1 MLLTIDVGNTTTKL
15 GFFGR
20 NGGAVGTLLQTWRVS
35 TVRSRSSDEYGV
47 LFRSLFDGTAL
58 AHDEVEAIAIS
69 SVVPQIDHLLSE
81 ACLRYMRVQPFFLN
95 AGSQELIPVRTDRPK
110 ELGAD
115 LVAAAIGAVALY
127 GAPAVVI
134 GFGTATTFGAISA
147 DGAFLGA
154 AIAPGIQIS
163 IDALVART
171 AKLPQVALHA
181 PPEAIGR
188 DTVSALQSG
197 IVYGFVG
204 QVEGLVG
211 RIKREIG
218 EGARVIATGGFAE
231 VIARHTS
238 AIDTV
243 DPHLI
248 LEGLRRYYDSVR

>member
-1 MLLTIDVGNTTTKL
+1 MLLTIDVGNTDTKL

-20 NGGAVGTLLQTWRVS
+20 NGGDVGTLLHTWRVS
-35 TVRSRSSDEYGV
+35 TSRSRSSDEYGV

-58 AHDEVEAIAIS
+58 AHQEVEAIAIS
-69 SVVPQIDHLLSE
+69 SVVPQIDHVLAD
-81 ACLRYMRVQPFFLN
+81 ACLRYLRVQPFFLS
-95 AGSQELIPVRTDRPK
+95 AVAQELIPIRTDRPK
-110 ELGAD
+110 ELGSD
-115 LVAAAIGAVALY
+115 LVAGAIGAVGVY
-127 GAPAVVI
+127 GAPAIVI

-147 DGAFLGA
+147 EGAFIGA

-181 PPEAIGR
+181 PPEAVGR

-197 IVYGFVG
+197 IIYGFVG
-204 QVEGLVG
+204 QTEGLVH
-211 RIKREIG
+211 RLKAEVG
-218 EGARVIATGGFAE
+218 EQARVIATGGMAE
-231 VIARHTS
+231 VIARHTR

-248 LEGLRRYYDSVR
+248 LEGLRRYYESVR

>member
-1 MLLTIDVGNTTTKL
+1 MLLAIDVGNTYTKL

-20 NGGAVGTLLQTWRVS
+20 NGGDLGTLLHTWRVS
-35 TVRSRSSDEYGV
+35 TSRSRSSDEYGV
-47 LFRSLFDGTAL
+47 LFRSLFDGSAL
-58 AHDEVEAIAIS
+58 PHDEVEAIAIS
-69 SVVPQIDHLLSE
+69 SVVPQIDQSL
-81 ACLRYMRVQPFFLN
+81 ADGCVRYLRVQPFFLN
-95 AGSQELIPVRTDRPK
+95 AASQELIPVRTDRPK

-115 LVAAAIGAVALY
+115 FIAGAIGAVGIY
-127 GAPAVVI
+127 GAPAIVI

-197 IVYGFVG
+197 IIYGFVG
-204 QVEGLVG
+204 QVEGLVR
-211 RIKREIG
+211 RIKGEVG
-218 EGARVIATGGFAE
+218 EGARVIATGGLAE

>member
-1 MLLTIDVGNTTTKL
+1 VLLTIDVGNTTTKL

-20 NGGAVGTLLQTWRVS
+20 NGGEVGTLLHTWRVS

-69 SVVPQIDHLLSE
+69 SVVPQIDHLLAE
-81 ACLRYMRVQPFFLN
+81 ACVRYMQVQPFFLN
-95 AGSQELIPVRTDRPK
+95 ACSQELIPVRTDRPK

-115 LVAAAIGAVALY
+115 LVAAAVGAVALY